1 MDNQDTL
8 FNQIKSAAQNAE
20 SKEFPAMDKVWNRVE
35 DKLDHKVLTKQNTL
49 WKKIAVAASILLV
62 ISIGYQFFKDDK
74 EIVIPKN
81 TTVSSTIDS
90 NSVSF
95 DTVVTKNGV
104 ATSENENS
112 NPNIKKEANQILEKQ
127 INNPTTVASTS
138 METISSPEEAKIM
151 EETAPLQAPTSDKS
165 YNNSASTNNSWL
177 AESKFRAR
185 GVAYKEMESDKKKD
199 NANPVQKASKK
210 EEPLIVIDDKKM
222 DKNDLKDINNDDLES
237 FIVLPDPLYIING
250 VYYTEKEVF
259 GPNPTSPYTPL
270 NQQEIESISILQ
282 DEKAISI
289 YGEKGK
295 KGVVIITTK
304 NGKPTPKKKE

>member
-62 ISIGYQFFKDDK
+62 VSIGYQFFKDDK